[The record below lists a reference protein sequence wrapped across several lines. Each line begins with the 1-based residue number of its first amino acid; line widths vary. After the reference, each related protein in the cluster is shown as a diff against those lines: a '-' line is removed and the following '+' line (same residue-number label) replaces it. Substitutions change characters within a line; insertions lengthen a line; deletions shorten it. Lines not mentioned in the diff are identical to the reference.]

1 MPVDISDWGR
11 ASAERRASV
20 ARAVNRLRTLPLQA
34 AQLTA
39 TEARSRVSTHPSWV
53 GLVDTIRADQIG
65 PMSADVGY
73 ERRGIGKL
81 VHIAERG
88 SARKAP
94 HPAMIPASDL
104 GERFFEAESMRAID
118 GVA

>member
-11 ASAERRASV
+11 ASIERRASV

-53 GLVDTIRADQIG
+53 GLVET
-65 PMSADVGY
+65 
-73 ERRGIGKL
+73 IGKL
-81 VHIAERG
+81 AHIAERG
-88 SARKAP
+88 SARQAP

-118 GVA
+118 GIA

>member
-1 MPVDISDWGR
+1 M
-11 ASAERRASV
+11 
-20 ARAVNRLRTLPLQA
+20 NRLRTLPLQA

-53 GLVDTIRADQIG
+53 GLVDMIRADQIG

-81 VHIAERG
+81 AHIAERG

-94 HPAMIPASDL
+94 HPAMIPASAIL
-104 GERFFEAESMRAID
+104 ASASLRPSMRAID
-118 GVA
+118 GIT